1 MHTIA
6 IQNKPQYS
14 DELAELE
21 RLFPQ
26 LIPTETALSRSVVEH
41 IFAGGG
47 KRIRPQL
54 FLLICDLVSY
64 KGAHRLPMAAVCE
77 LIHAASLLHDDVVDN
92 SPTRRGRASSHVLW
106 GDVTAIL
113 VGDLIY
119 ARASELM
126 AATGNMNIVTL
137 FARVIRQM
145 SEAEIL
151 QLDNL
156 FNPDMLIED
165 YHRIVHGKTASLISA
180 ACVCPAL
187 LAGCT
192 DQQVSALRIFGGNI
206 GTVFQLIDDML
217 DYTGDEQ
224 AMGKIA
230 KADLLEGK
238 VTHPI
243 HLLSEV
249 ANAKEKLL
257 LRTAIKDPNAE
268 RLELVQSL
276 VQQYNTT
283 QQTLRYAEELSAAA
297 IEQLEH
303 FDNSEVKD
311 TLKSLVQ
318 LLLARAN

>member
-1 MHTIA
+1 VQTIA
-6 IQNKPQYS
+6 IQNKPQYF

-64 KGAHRLPMAAVCE
+64 KGPHRLPMAAVCE

-156 FNPDMLIED
+156 FNPDMRIED
-165 YHRIVHGKTASLISA
+165 YHRIVQGKTASLISA
-180 ACVCPAL
+180 ACVCPGL

-192 DQQVSALRIFGGNI
+192 EQQVSALRIFGGNI

-217 DYTGDEQ
+217 DYTGDEK

-243 HLLSEV
+243 HLLRDLASPQD
-249 ANAKEKLL
+249 KPLL
-257 LRTAIKDPNAE
+257 LTAIKDPNAE
-268 RLELVQSL
+268 RLELVQAM
-276 VQQYNTT
+276 VQKYQAT
-283 QQTLRYAEELSAAA
+283 QETLRYAEELSAAA
-297 IEQLEH
+297 LVQLDY